1 MRYFNVLPSAASREV
16 AVIVHQWLWSLTPL
30 MSMHACREAAARFA
44 SDSRKR
50 LHAMRN
56 MGASPAGVQSA
67 TAEVA
72 ATAAAAEDQYTADA
86 GAAVDAVGAGSAA
99 AAAAAGGAAPMQD
112 DEAAAVAALL
122 SAASGDMDEM
132 PDAAQTG
139 SQVCHSAH
147 QYYATKPLLS
157 MPSIFETTPSTTK
170 VNVANQTVLDR
181 S

>member
-1 MRYFNVLPSAASREV
+1 MR
-16 AVIVHQWLWSLTPL
+16 
-30 MSMHACREAAARFA
+30 ACREAAARFA
-44 SDSRKR
+44 NDSRKR

-72 ATAAAAEDQYTADA
+72 ATAAASEDQYAADA

-99 AAAAAGGAAPMQD
+99 AAVAAGDAAPMQD

-139 SQVCHSAH
+139 SFVKQVCHSAQ
-147 QYYATKPLLS
+147 QYHTTKPLLS
-157 MPSIFETTPSTTK
+157 MPRIVQITPSTTK
-170 VNVANQTVLDR
+170 VNLGNLTV
-181 S
+181 